1 MGNAAA
7 VPGGGGA
14 PASRIIEGALNHSG
28 WLEDEM
34 SGGGSAAI
42 LTELNPG
49 LQVSV
54 TNQPVSLL
62 LVFFFFFSS
71 FFPRRFW
78 ITDTSIIYAS
88 LLGTVFLLGAGVP
101 YIENVAFFVAVE

>member
-78 ITDTSIIYAS
+78 ITDTSLFM
-88 LLGTVFLLGAGVP
+88 LLC
-101 YIENVAFFVAVE
+101 